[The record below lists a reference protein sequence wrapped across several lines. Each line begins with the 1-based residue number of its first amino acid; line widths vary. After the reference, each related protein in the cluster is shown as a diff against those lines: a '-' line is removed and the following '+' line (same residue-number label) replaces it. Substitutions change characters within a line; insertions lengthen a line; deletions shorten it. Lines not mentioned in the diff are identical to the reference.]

1 MSEITDETQE
11 RIDLMLSLAKRIVDE
26 LKTGATAETEKD
38 ANAAIDEAEALARLL
53 LAEAE

>member
-26 LKTGATAETEKD
+26 LKTGATAETETD